1 MTLRTVDR
9 GLDRGELLTR
19 WRAVVFADPL
29 LATILNNLAGD
40 QLQRSD
46 IRLIPLPPPGDHPP
60 PEITLLADLTSA
72 PLILLLTQ
80 SPADQ
85 IAQLGDHDA
94 PDRPP
99 PASLTPEA
107 RSAAVILDL
116 ATQLELH
123 IEILP
128 LTISHPLDLLHPD
141 AIRRCIS
148 TRADTPVFPGH
159 DHAHHLHTTAN
170 GQPPI
175 PYPEFLHATYAI
187 TSDPAT
193 VQTVAQTMRRHH
205 LPLDP
210 QLTDALW
217 QIERIA
223 LNAETR

>member
-1 MTLRTVDR
+1 VSSRNSPSRTGLALGDLGRLAR
-9 GLDRGELLTR
+9 GD
-19 WRAVVFADPL
+19 
-29 LATILNNLAGD
+29 
-40 QLQRSD
+40 LQ
-46 IRLIPLPPPGDHPP
+46 PTGDHPP

-85 IAQLGDHDA
+85 IAQLRDHPA
-94 PDRPP
+94 PNRPP
-99 PASLTPEA
+99 GDGVLAETA
-107 RSAAVILDL
+107 SAAAVLDL
-116 ATQLELH
+116 ATQLELD

-128 LTISHPLDLLHPD
+128 LTIGHPLDLLHPD
-141 AIRRCIS
+141 AIRRCV
-148 TRADTPVFPGH
+148 TPRTDTPVFPGH

-175 PYPEFLHATYAI
+175 SYPDFLHATYAI
-187 TSDPAT
+187 TPGPAT

-217 QIERIA
+217 QIEHIA
-223 LNAETR
+223 LHAETR